1 LEEIEEEGFPRE
13 NLNVTLLNRATLTC
27 VWYQLLEVR
36 LFEASEHIRT
46 ERYPY
51 RGGGG
56 SIWDDIARTFIMD
69 DQEVSFDYKTQ
80 IDNFLTGRDPDDQ
93 SQPELLDE
101 FPRFRNYIYVG
112 LGNLTGNNR
121 TIGDPGKI
129 MLDYRLI
136 ENFS

>member
-1 LEEIEEEGFPRE
+1 
-13 NLNVTLLNRATLTC
+13 
-27 VWYQLLEVR
+27 
-36 LFEASEHIRT
+36 
-46 ERYPY
+46 
-51 RGGGG
+51 
-56 SIWDDIARTFIMD
+56 MD

-136 ENFS
+136 ENFSWAVVRSQEESAFVTRKGYISIGPKELFVND